1 MPKKKLHIKED
12 FTPTGVMSMVDSNGQ
27 SIQITDS
34 VKNDTLPDKLTVVV
48 EATHTGINRN
58 KVNYSYEN
66 LDKSKDSWTKDYNKP
81 VLLNHDSSSDPLGR
95 VKTSNF
101 KQSVINPDKHTIE
114 LNLEITNKAAIER
127 FLDGRY
133 STFSI
138 GGYTDSAVCS
148 ICGKDMM
155 KDGFCGHR
163 RGQSYDNKE
172 CYWNLGTM
180 EYDEISVV
188 NSPADVHAQ
197 AISLSVVGE
206 DGQEDSIIPGENAD
220 GTTGEPTGEQ
230 GDSANIDGGILDNID
245 SILGNKDSD
254 DGNKPEEPTEPE
266 SASEN
271 NTPTAPTEPSATT
284 EPTTTTGEQGDSVE
298 SLKEKI
304 ANLEDQVSTLQSEI
318 ETKDGTIA
326 AKDVEI
332 ETISNERDSLKTK
345 LETSQEDSVGLV
357 KQNAALA
364 KFAHNSLAERV
375 IDLQIVLGEKT
386 LEDREQLLKDY
397 SIMTS
402 KKLNDTISELNK
414 SGRINHRVTV
424 TNPGIV
430 NDANNTDEEGFTK
443 PSDQT
448 RTVTLQD
455 AVNTMK
461 DYFVNRQI

>member
-12 FTPTGVMSMVDSNGQ
+12 FTPTGVMSLVDSNGQ

-34 VKNDTLPDKLTVVV
+34 VSNDKLPDKLNVVV

-95 VKTSNF
+95 VKASNF

-163 RGQSYDNKE
+163 RGQTYDNKE
-172 CYWNLGTM
+172 CYWNLGQM
-180 EYDEISVV
+180 DYDEISVV

-206 DGQEDSIIPGENAD
+206 DGQEDSIVPDENHDETA
-220 GTTGEPTGEQ
+220 GEPTGEQ
-230 GDSANIDGGILDNID
+230 GDSAKIDGNILDSID
-245 SILGNKDSD
+245 NILGTKNSDGDNKPDEPES
-254 DGNKPEEPTEPE
+254 KPEEPESKPEDNKPTSAEEP
-266 SASEN
+266 
-271 NTPTAPTEPSATT
+271 
-284 EPTTTTGEQGDSVE
+284 TGEQGDSIE

-304 ANLEDQVSTLQSEI
+304 ASLENQVSTLQSEVG
-318 ETKDGTIA
+318 TKDGIIA

-332 ETISNERDSLKTK
+332 ETLSNERDELKAK

-364 KFAHNSLAERV
+364 KFAHSSLAERV
-375 IDLQIVLGEKT
+375 VDLQIVSGEKT
-386 LEDREQLLKDY
+386 LEDKEQLLKDY

-402 KKLNDTISELNK
+402 KKLNDTISELYK
-414 SGRINHRVTV
+414 SGRIHNRVRV
-424 TNPGIV
+424 INPGVV
-430 NDANNTDEEGFTK
+430 NDSTNADDDGFVK
-443 PSDQT
+443 PNDQP

-461 DYFVNRQI
+461 NYFVNRQI